1 MKTHTLIIALL
12 CLSQS
17 LIAAELVFP
26 EGEWNVKNP
35 LASADA
41 VPGGRL
47 VLNGI
52 QSKSLNAYLDNFSST
67 GQIFGMM
74 YETLL
79 GMDPL
84 TSDFT
89 PGLAL
94 RWRISDDHMSFTFEL
109 DPAAKW
115 SDGKPV
121 TAEDVRW
128 TWEKVMDPASDT
140 GSTKLSLGVFDMPE
154 VLDERTVRFHAKEAH
169 WRNLIAVGLYLT
181 ILPKHAFENRD
192 FNTINFDFPVV
203 SGPYRLG
210 AFRENVS
217 VTLERRPDW
226 WGWGRKSNQGICNFQ
241 TLTYRFFTEQDN
253 AFEALKKGDIDAYA
267 VYTARLWA
275 NETKGGRFDKNH
287 IVKQRITNHQPV
299 GFQGFAMNMRRQPF
313 DDPRVRRSLAMLLD
327 RETLNSTFM
336 YDAYF
341 LHASYYEDLY
351 TGDFAKD
358 KPALIPFD
366 PAAALKLLN
375 EAGWKRNTRTGNL
388 EKDGK
393 PFIINFL
400 TRDTNAD
407 RFLAFYSA
415 ELKKHGIELKIDRK
429 DFASWMRDMQA
440 FNFDMTWSSYG
451 AGHFRDPEYM
461 WSSAEATRPSGSN
474 VTGFSDPAVDAFIE
488 KQKTIFDIAERNA
501 ILREIDAT
509 LTAQVPYILLWNI
522 NSTRLLYWDKFGRP
536 PTVLGKFGNESAI
549 PYLWWFDEDL
559 AAELTDAMQNNDPL
573 PARPVDVSFDAVFKP

>member
-1 MKTHTLIIALL
+1 MNMRLPTLALL
-12 CLSQS
+12 CLAQG
-17 LIAAELVFP
+17 LAAAELVFP
-26 EGEWNVKNP
+26 EGEWNVKSP
-35 LASADA
+35 LASGDA

-47 VLNGI
+47 VLNGV
-52 QSKSLNAYLDNFSST
+52 QTKSLNSYLDNFSST
-67 GQIFGMM
+67 YQIFGMM

-79 GMDPL
+79 DMDPL
-84 TSDFT
+84 TSEFA

-94 RWRISDDHMSFTFEL
+94 RWRISDDRMSFTFEI
-109 DPAAKW
+109 DPAATW
-115 SDGKPV
+115 SDGRPI

-140 GSTKLSLGVFDMPE
+140 GSDKLRLGVFDMPE
-154 VLDERTVRFHAKEAH
+154 VLDERTVRFRAKEVH
-169 WRNLIAVGLYLT
+169 WRTLMSAGFFA
-181 ILPKHAFENRD
+181 ILPKHAFEGRD

-226 WGWGRKSNQGICNFQ
+226 WARGRKTSQGVYNFQ

-253 AFEALKKGDIDAYA
+253 AFEALKKGDIDVYA

-275 NETKGGRFDKNH
+275 NETKGGRFDQNW
-287 IVKQRITNHQPV
+287 IVKQSITNHQPV

-313 DDPRVRRSLAMLLD
+313 DDPRVRRALAMLLD
-327 RETLNSTFM
+327 RETLNSSFM
-336 YDAYF
+336 YNAYF

-358 KPALIPFD
+358 KPAKIPFD
-366 PAAALKLLN
+366 PAAALKLLDD
-375 EAGWKRNTRTGNL
+375 AGWKRNARTGNL

-393 PFIINFL
+393 PFVITFL
-400 TRDTNAD
+400 TRDANAD

-429 DFASWMRDMQA
+429 DFASWMRDMRA

-451 AGHFRDPEYM
+451 GGIFRDPEYM
-461 WSSAEATRPSGSN
+461 WSSAEATRPSGLN
-474 VTGFSDPAVDAFIE
+474 VTGFSDPKIDALIE
-488 KQKTIFDIAERNA
+488 RQKTIFDISERNA

-509 LTAQVPYILLWNI
+509 LTAQTPYILLWNI
-522 NSTRLLYWDKFGRP
+522 SATRLLYWDKFGRP
-536 PTVLGKFGNESAI
+536 ATVLGKFGNESAV
-549 PYLWWFDEDL
+549 PSLWWFDEDL
-559 AAELTDAMQNNDPL
+559 AAELAEAQQNNDPL
-573 PARPVDVSFDAVFKP
+573 PARPPDVSFDEMFKP